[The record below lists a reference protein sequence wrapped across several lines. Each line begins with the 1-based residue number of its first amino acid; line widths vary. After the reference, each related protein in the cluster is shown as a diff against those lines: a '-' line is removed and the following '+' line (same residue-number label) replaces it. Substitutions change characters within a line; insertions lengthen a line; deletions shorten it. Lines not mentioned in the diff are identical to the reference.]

1 MTMVLV
7 IIAFVL
13 LAVYL
18 TVTARRYGLP
28 GMVSDTYYQLGER
41 WGWVFTVVMVT
52 VAWLMTVAMLDMGK
66 GVQCLAFLGC
76 GGLMFVGAAPNYL
89 SQDEYPV
96 HKGGA
101 IVAAIGC
108 VGWCLTVC
116 WWPTVAIGSLYALYM
131 VAKSLYKSLDNV
143 WWISSLGIRWHPW
156 YWAEVACFADVFA
169 TYFAGHP

>member
-1 MTMVLV
+1 MA
-7 IIAFVL
+7 IIALFL
-13 LAVYL
+13 LASYL
-18 TVTARRYGLP
+18 TATRLRLGKAD
-28 GMVSDTYYQLGER
+28 MISDTFYQLEAKRKGL
-41 WGWVFTVVMVT
+41 GFLFSLTMT
-52 VAWLMTVAMLDMGK
+52 ATALLMLPAMLGMGK
-66 GVQCLAFLGC
+66 GVQCFAFLGC

-89 SQDEYPV
+89 SQDEYPI

-169 TYFAGHP
+169 TYFAAHP